1 MIEQIFETNTVSM
14 TLEDIQDW
22 LATQIA
28 EQLGRKPEEIDI
40 KLPFD
45 SYGLDSVQIVS
56 ITNLGKQYFGLE
68 ISPLVLWNYPNI
80 ESFSRYLLTE
90 LKTAKL
96 EIFEI

>member
-22 LATQIA
+22 LATKIA

-40 KLPFD
+40 NLPFD
-45 SYGLDSVQIVS
+45 SYGLDSVQIVN
-56 ITNLGKQYFGLE
+56 IANLGKQYFGLH

-80 ESFSRYLLTE
+80 KSLSQYLMTE